1 MKTMMEMPQ
10 CQEAKLAGW
19 TVERFTWGPGEEK
32 PEKSECLNSLETQ
45 SAESR
50 AGIQKERR
58 RNGMQVKDS
67 ASVIDGQIPPVFSE
81 TSTLKSQGFGKPL
94 STRTLVKLPKSEDKE
109 KTLK

>member
-1 MKTMMEMPQ
+1 
-10 CQEAKLAGW
+10 
-19 TVERFTWGPGEEK
+19 
-32 PEKSECLNSLETQ
+32 
-45 SAESR
+45 
-50 AGIQKERR
+50 
-58 RNGMQVKDS
+58 MQVKDS